1 MGDRATAGR
10 KSVLVTGAARG
21 IGAGI
26 VAALRD
32 SCDITLHY
40 NTTAPD
46 PDVRAGCA
54 TVQGDL
60 TDPDTPAKAV
70 AAAVDRFGRLD
81 VVVHNAGDISTSPL
95 DAFTPD
101 AYRAMFDVNL
111 FAAQGLLAAALPHF
125 SAGACMVN
133 ISSVNAV
140 LPPKGAA
147 MYGASK
153 AALDLWTRGAAKEL
167 GPRGIRINAVAPG
180 AIDVPDAGRDAEL
193 KQAFID
199 MTALGRMGTPDDIA
213 QAVAFLISDRAA
225 FITGETLT
233 VSGGYRL

>member
-1 MGDRATAGR
+1 MTSANER
-10 KSVLVTGAARG
+10 KSVLITGGGRG

-26 VAALRD
+26 VAALQD
-32 SCDITLHY
+32 THDVMVHY
-40 NTTAPD
+40 NTTAPLHE
-46 PDVRAGCA
+46 AGAHLA

-60 TDPDTPAKAV
+60 TDAATPSQIV
-70 AAAVDRFGRLD
+70 AAALDRFGRLD
-81 VVVHNAGDISTSPL
+81 AIVHNAGDIATSPL
-95 DAFTPD
+95 EGFTPE
-101 AYRAMFDVNL
+101 AYRALFDVNL

-125 SAGACMVN
+125 ATGASMVN

-167 GPRGIRINAVAPG
+167 GPKGIRVNAVAPG
-180 AIDVPDAGRDAEL
+180 AIDVPDAGRDEAL
-193 KQAFID
+193 KQTFID
-199 MTALGRMGTPDDIA
+199 MTALGRMGTPQDIA
-213 QAVAFLISDRAA
+213 NAVVFLLSDAA
-225 FITGETLT
+225 SFITGEVLT

>member
-1 MGDRATAGR
+1 MQDGAER
-10 KSVLVTGAARG
+10 KSVLVTGGARG

-32 SCDITLHY
+32 TYDVTVHY
-40 NTTAPD
+40 NTTKPD
-46 PDVRAGCA
+46 ADVCA
-54 TVQGDL
+54 HCAIVQGDM
-60 TDPDTPAKAV
+60 TDPDTPARV
-70 AAAVDRFGRLD
+70 VQAALDRFGRLD
-81 VVVHNAGDISTSPL
+81 VIVHNAGDIATSAL
-95 DAFTPD
+95 DEFRPD

-111 FAAQGLLAAALPHF
+111 FAAQGLLAAALPHLGR
-125 SAGACMVN
+125 GAVMVG

-167 GPRGIRINAVAPG
+167 GPQGIRVNAVAPG
-180 AIDVPDAGRDAEL
+180 AIDVSDAGRDDAL
-193 KQAFID
+193 KQAFVD
-199 MTALGRMGTPDDIA
+199 MTALGRMGTPQDIA
-213 QAVAFLISDRAA
+213 HVVQFLISDAA
-225 FITGETLT
+225 SFITGEVLT

>member
-1 MGDRATAGR
+1 MTDKAHR
-10 KSVLVTGAARG
+10 KSVLVTGGARG

-32 SCDITLHY
+32 THDGMVHY
-40 NTTAPD
+40 NTTIPD
-46 PDVRAGCA
+46 HEAVG
-54 TVQGDL
+54 QGDL
-60 TDPDTPAKAV
+60 TEPETPARLI
-70 AAAVDRFGRLD
+70 AATMERFGRVD
-81 VVVHNAGDISTSPL
+81 AVVHNAGDISVSPL
-95 DAFTPD
+95 DAFTPE

-111 FAAQGLLAAALPHF
+111 FSAHGLLAAALPHL
-125 SAGACMVN
+125 SKGAAMIN

-167 GPRGIRINAVAPG
+167 GPQGVRINAIAPG
-180 AIDVPDAGRDAEL
+180 AIDVPDAGRDDDL

-199 MTALGRMGTPDDIA
+199 MTALGRMGTPADIA
-213 QAVAFLISDRAA
+213 GVVAFLLSDAA
-225 FITGETLT
+225 SFITGEVLT

>member
-1 MGDRATAGR
+1 MSVRDRTPR
-10 KSVLVTGAARG
+10 RSVLVTGGARG

-32 SCDITLHY
+32 DHDVMVHF
-40 NTTAPD
+40 NTTEPTCE
-46 PDVRAGCA
+46 AGPHLA

-60 TDPDTPAKAV
+60 MDAETPAHIV
-70 AAAVDRFGRLD
+70 AAAIDRFGRLD
-81 VVVHNAGDISTSPL
+81 AVVHNAGDIAASPL
-95 DAFTPD
+95 DVHDPA

-125 SAGACMVN
+125 GIGSAMVN

-153 AALDLWTRGAAKEL
+153 AALDLWTRGAAREL

-180 AIDVPDAGRDAEL
+180 AIDVPDAGRDAAL
-193 KQAFID
+193 KQAFVD
-199 MTALGRMGTPDDIA
+199 MTALGRMGTVGDIA
-213 QAVAFLISDRAA
+213 DAVRFLLSDAAA
-225 FITGETLT
+225 FITGEVLT

>member
-1 MGDRATAGR
+1 MTHGAGR
-10 KSVLVTGAARG
+10 KTVLITGGARG

-26 VAALRD
+26 VETLRH
-32 SCDITLHY
+32 THNVMVHY
-40 NTTAPD
+40 NTTVPEHE
-46 PDVRAGCA
+46 A
-54 TVQGDL
+54 TVQGDFS
-60 TDPDTPAKAV
+60 DPRTPARLV
-70 AAAVDRFGRLD
+70 AATIERFGQLD
-81 VVVHNAGDISTSPL
+81 AVVHNAGDISPSAL
-95 DAFTPD
+95 EEFSPD

-111 FAAQGLLAAALPHF
+111 FAAQGVLAAALPHF
-125 SAGACMVN
+125 GVGAAMVN

-180 AIDVPDAGRDAEL
+180 AIDVPGSGRDDAL
-193 KQAFID
+193 KQAFVD
-199 MTALGRMGTPDDIA
+199 MTALGRMGTPGDIA
-213 QAVAFLISDRAA
+213 GVVAFLLSDAA
-225 FITGETLT
+225 SFITGEILT